1 MIEKTII
8 AVLRKT
14 PTLTGERFLRLR
26 PDRECLWPEIEGYG
40 ANVFDYQGDASYID
54 YSRLPSDMGYFDW
67 YGDQLGVSPYDGEVW
82 PKDYD

>member
-14 PTLTGERFLRLR
+14 PTFHNTRFLKLKA
-26 PDRECLWPEIEGYG
+26 DRGSVWPEVEGYG
-40 ANVFDYQGDASYID
+40 ADVANWHSGRSCID
-54 YSRLPSDMGYFDW
+54 YSLLPACNSYWDW
-67 YGDQLGVSPYDGEVW
+67 YGDQLGVSPYNGEVW